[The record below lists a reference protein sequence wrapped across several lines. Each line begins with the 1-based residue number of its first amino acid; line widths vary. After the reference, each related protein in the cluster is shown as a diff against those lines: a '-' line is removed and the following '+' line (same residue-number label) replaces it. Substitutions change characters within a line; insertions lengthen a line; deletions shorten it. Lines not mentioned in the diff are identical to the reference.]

1 MTMTAYPFKEFERKW
16 QKAWADSKA
25 FEVKDDVSK
34 PKSYILEMLPYPS
47 GRLHMGHVRNYAIGD
62 AIARYK
68 RAQGFS
74 VLHPMGWDAFGLP
87 AENAAAEHNIDPAVW
102 TVDNIKAMKEQF
114 HLLGF
119 TFDWTREVTTC
130 QPDYYVHEQKMFLDF
145 WREGLAYRKE
155 IWVNWDPI
163 EGSVLANEQVING
176 RGWRSGAL
184 VEKRKLT
191 QWSLEITRYAQEL
204 LNDLAKIEEGWPD
217 KVVRMQENW
226 IGRSEGAVVRFS
238 VVDQKDEG
246 IDVFTTRPETLFG
259 AAFCAISPSHPLTEK
274 LQKINPALAEFVAM
288 CQRTPTTEEALST
301 EEKQGFD
308 TGLRVHHP
316 FMEGHT
322 LPIYV
327 ANFVL
332 MDYGTGAIF
341 GCPAHDERDFEFATK
356 YKLPI
361 SIVVQP
367 EGEPIISPL
376 GEAYTGLGVLTAS
389 GFLDGLSVEKA
400 RVRAIEEIERRQIG
414 ERRITYRLRD
424 WCISRQRYWGCPIPV
439 IYCDECGPLPVPDKD
454 LPVTLPKDVVFGQGG
469 NPLANHPTWKHVD
482 CPACGKAATRE
493 TDTFDTFFESS
504 WYFLRYCNPFTTS
517 PLDKTACEKWMPV
530 DWYIGGVEHAVLH
543 LLYARFFTKALRDC
557 GYIDIDEPFKNLLTQ
572 GMVCHQTFQSK
583 DGHWLNPQDVEK
595 GAKGGY
601 LAVQDG
607 SPVVVG
613 RSEKMSKSKK
623 NVVDPQPIIDSY
635 GADAA
640 RLFVLSDT
648 PPERD
653 FDWSDEG
660 LEGAWRYIN
669 RVWRL
674 GLQIIEMS
682 DRPGEADIT
691 LILRKT
697 IHQSIRKFHQ
707 AYERNAFNKAIA
719 FLREL
724 TNGLEKAVENN
735 SVSRA
740 ALVEGMNVIVQGLG
754 PIVPH
759 LTSELW
765 SRLGHSVSLI
775 DAPWPV
781 SDPELALIEEATIA
795 VQVNGKM
802 RGSFSAP
809 VDAEKVLLE
818 EEAFALAGVVR
829 DMAGRPARR
838 VIIIPNRIVNI
849 VV

>member
-1 MTMTAYPFKEFERKW
+1 MTAYPFKEFERKW
-16 QKAWADSKA
+16 QRAWADSKA
-25 FEVKDDVSK
+25 FEVRDDAPQ

-68 RAQGFS
+68 RAQGFA

-87 AENAAAEHNIDPAVW
+87 AENAAAEHQVDPAAW
-102 TVDNIKAMKEQF
+102 TVENIRSMKHQIQA
-114 HLLGF
+114 LGLAY
-119 TFDWTREVTTC
+119 DWTREITTC
-130 QPDYYVHEQKMFLDF
+130 QSDYYAHEQKMFLDF
-145 WREGLAYRKE
+145 WRQGLAYRKE
-155 IWVNWDPI
+155 IWVNWDPV

-191 QWSLEITRYAQEL
+191 QWSLQITRYAQEL
-204 LNDLAKIEEGWPD
+204 LDDLAKIEEGWPD

-226 IGRSEGAVVRFS
+226 IGRSEGAMVRFS
-238 VVDQKDEG
+238 IVDQPDERLE
-246 IDVFTTRPETLFG
+246 VFTTRPETLFG
-259 AAFCAISPSHPLTEK
+259 AAFCAISPSHPLTEN
-274 LQKINPALAEFVAM
+274 LQKTNLALSEFVAM
-288 CQRTPTTEEALST
+288 CQRTPTMEEALST

-316 FMEGHT
+316 FIKGHT
-322 LPIYV
+322 LPVYV

-332 MDYGTGAIF
+332 MEYGTGAVF

-356 YKLPI
+356 YNLPPP
-361 SIVVQP
+361 IVVQP
-367 EGEPIISPL
+367 EGEMLTLPL
-376 GEAYTGLGVLTAS
+376 GEAYTGPGTLTAS
-389 GFLDGLSVEKA
+389 DFLDGLSVEKA
-400 RVRAIEEIERRQIG
+400 RIRAIEEIEHRQIG
-414 ERRITYRLRD
+414 ERRVTYRLRD

-439 IYCDECGPLPVPDKD
+439 IYCDDCGPLPVPDRD

-469 NPLANHPTWKHVD
+469 NPLANHPTWKQVN
-482 CPACGKAATRE
+482 CPQCGKAATRE
-493 TDTFDTFFESS
+493 TDTFDTFVESS
-504 WYFLRYCNPFTTS
+504 WYFLRYCS
-517 PLDKTACEKWMPV
+517 PTAAVPIDKAASQKWMPV

-572 GMVCHQTFQSK
+572 GMVCHQTFQTQ
-583 DGHWLNPQDVEK
+583 DGHWLDPQEVEK
-595 GAKGGY
+595 TTKGDYVTIKDGA
-601 LAVQDG
+601 
-607 SPVVVG
+607 PVIVG

-623 NVVDPQPIIDSY
+623 NVVDPQPIIDTY
-635 GADAA
+635 GTDAA

-653 FDWSDEG
+653 FDWSAEG
-660 LEGAWRYIN
+660 LEGAWRYIS

-682 DRPGEADIT
+682 ERQGEAEPT
-691 LILRKT
+691 LALRKT
-697 IHQSIRKFHQ
+697 IHQSIRKFGQ

-724 TNGLEKAVENN
+724 TNALEKAADD
-735 SVSRA
+735 SAVSRA
-740 ALVEGMNVIVQGLG
+740 ALVEGINVILQGLG
-754 PIVPH
+754 PIIPH

-765 SRLGHSVSLI
+765 SRFGHSVSLV

-781 SDPELALIEEATIA
+781 PNSGLASIEEVTIA
-795 VQVNGKM
+795 VQVNGKT
-802 RGSFSAP
+802 RGSFQAP
-809 VDAEKVLLE
+809 MDAEKSFLE
-818 EEAFALAGVVR
+818 EEALVLPGVVR
-829 DMAGRPARR
+829 DMAGRPVRR
-838 VIIIPNRIVNI
+838 VITIPNRIVNI
-849 VV
+849 VA

>member
-1 MTMTAYPFKEFERKW
+1 MTAYPFKEFEHKW
-16 QKAWADSKA
+16 QKAWGDAKA
-25 FEVKDDVSK
+25 FEVKEDSSK
-34 PKSYILEMLPYPS
+34 PKSYILEMFPYPS
-47 GRLHMGHVRNYAIGD
+47 GRVHMGHVRNYAIGD

-68 RAQGFS
+68 RAQGYA

-87 AENAAAEHNIDPAVW
+87 AENAAAEHQIDPAVW
-102 TVDNIKAMKEQF
+102 TVDNIKTMKEQ
-114 HLLGF
+114 LQSLGF
-119 TFDWTREVTTC
+119 AFDWTREVTTC
-130 QPDYYVHEQKMFLDF
+130 QPDYYAHEQKIFLDF
-145 WREGLAYRKE
+145 WRQGLAYRKE

-191 QWSLEITRYAQEL
+191 QWSLQITRYAQEL
-204 LNDLAKIEEGWPD
+204 LSDLAKLEEGWPD
-217 KVVRMQENW
+217 KVIRMQENW
-226 IGRSEGAVVRFS
+226 IGRSEGAFVQFALVGRDNEA
-238 VVDQKDEG
+238 V
-246 IDVFTTRPETLFG
+246 DVFTTRPETLFG
-259 AAFCAISPSHPLTEK
+259 AAFCAISPAHPVAEALMKT
-274 LQKINPALAEFVAM
+274 NPALAEFVTM

-301 EEKQGFD
+301 EEMQGFD
-308 TGLRVHHP
+308 TGLSVHHP
-316 FMEGHT
+316 FIEGHT
-322 LPIYV
+322 LPVYI

-332 MDYGTGAIF
+332 MDYGTGAVF

-361 SIVVQP
+361 TIVVQP
-367 EGEPIISPL
+367 QEEALTSPL
-376 GEAYTGLGVLTAS
+376 SAAYTGPGTLIKS
-389 GFLDGLSVEKA
+389 DFLDGLSVEAA
-400 RVRAIEEIERRQIG
+400 RVRAIEEIEHRKMG

-439 IYCDECGPLPVPDKD
+439 IYCDDCGPLPVPDKD

-469 NPLANHPTWKHVD
+469 NPLANHPTWKHVN
-482 CPACGKAATRE
+482 CPHCNKAATRE
-493 TDTFDTFFESS
+493 TDTFDTFVESS
-504 WYFLRYCNPFTTS
+504 WYFLRYCNPKS
-517 PLDKTACEKWMPV
+517 PAPVDKAACQKWMPV

-557 GYIDIDEPFKNLLTQ
+557 GYVHVDEPFKNLLTQ
-572 GMVCHQTFQSK
+572 GMVCHQTFQGA
-583 DGHWLNPQDVEK
+583 DGHWLLPQEVEK
-595 GAKGGY
+595 NTKGQY
-601 LAVQDG
+601 VTVKDG
-607 SPVVVG
+607 SPVTVG

-623 NVVDPQPIIDSY
+623 NVVDPQSIIDTY
-635 GADAA
+635 GTDSA

-653 FDWSDEG
+653 FDWSEEG

-674 GLQIIEMS
+674 GLQTIELA
-682 DRPGEADIT
+682 DRKGETEPT
-691 LILRKT
+691 LVLRKAT
-697 IHQSIRKFHQ
+697 HQSIRKFQQ

-724 TNGLEKAVENN
+724 TNTLEKAIENTAI
-735 SVSRA
+735 SRE
-740 ALVEGMNVIVQGLG
+740 ALIEGFEVVVQGLS

-765 SRLGHSVSLI
+765 SKLGHQVSLV
-775 DAPWPV
+775 DAPWPLA
-781 SDPELALIEEATIA
+781 DPTLAMIEEVTIA

-802 RGSFSAP
+802 RGSFQAA
-809 VDAEKVLLE
+809 VDAEKSALE
-818 EEAFALAGVVR
+818 EEAQALPGVVR
-829 DMAGRPARR
+829 DIAGRPTKR
-838 VIIIPNRIVNI
+838 IITIPNRIVNI

>member
-1 MTMTAYPFKEFERKW
+1 MTAYPFKEFEQKW
-16 QKAWADSKA
+16 QKAWADAKA
-25 FEVKDDVSK
+25 FEVQDDSTK
-34 PKSYILEMLPYPS
+34 PKSYILEMFPYPS
-47 GRLHMGHVRNYAIGD
+47 GRVHMGHVRNYAIGD

-68 RAQGFS
+68 RAQGYA
-74 VLHPMGWDAFGLP
+74 VLHPIGWDAFGLP
-87 AENAAAEHNIDPAVW
+87 AENAAAEHQIDPAVW
-102 TVDNIKAMKEQF
+102 TVENIKSMKQQ
-114 HLLGF
+114 LQSLGF
-119 TFDWTREVTTC
+119 ALDWTREVTTC
-130 QPDYYVHEQKMFLDF
+130 QPDYYAHEQKMFLDF
-145 WREGLAYRKE
+145 WRKGLAYRKE

-176 RGWRSGAL
+176 RGWRSGAI

-191 QWSLEITRYAQEL
+191 QWSLQITRYAQEL
-204 LNDLAKIEEGWPD
+204 LDDLATLEEGWPE
-217 KVVRMQENW
+217 KVIRMQENW
-226 IGRSEGAVVRFS
+226 IGRSEGALVRFS
-238 VVDQKDEG
+238 VADRKDEV

-259 AAFCAISPSHPLTEK
+259 AAFCAISPAHPLTETL
-274 LQKINPALAEFVAM
+274 LQTNSALAEFVMM

-301 EEKQGFD
+301 EEKKGFD

-316 FMEGHT
+316 FIGGHT
-322 LPIYV
+322 LPVYV

-332 MDYGTGAIF
+332 MDYGTGAVF

-356 YKLPI
+356 YKLPLT
-361 SIVVQP
+361 IVVQP
-367 EGEPIISPL
+367 EGENLPSPL
-376 GEAYTGLGVLTAS
+376 AAAYTGPGTLTQS
-389 GFLDGLSVEKA
+389 GFLDGLSVEAA
-400 RVRAIEEIERRQIG
+400 RMRAIEEIERRQIG

-439 IYCDECGPLPVPDKD
+439 IYCESCGPVPVPDKD

-482 CPACGKAATRE
+482 CPHCGKAAVRE
-493 TDTFDTFFESS
+493 TDTFDTFVESS
-504 WYFLRYCNPFTTS
+504 WYFLRYCNPFAST
-517 PLDKTACEKWMPV
+517 PVDKEACQKWMPV

-557 GYIDIDEPFKNLLTQ
+557 GYIDLGEPFENLLTQ
-572 GMVCHQTFQSK
+572 GMVCHQTFQGQDGRWLYPQEVEKNTKGQYVTVK
-583 DGHWLNPQDVEK
+583 DG
-595 GAKGGY
+595 A
-601 LAVQDG
+601 
-607 SPVVVG
+607 PVTVG

-623 NVVDPQPIIDSY
+623 NVVDPQSIINTYGTDS
-635 GADAA
+635 A

-674 GLQIIEMS
+674 GLQTIDLE
-682 DRPGEADIT
+682 DRSGEPEPT
-691 LILRKT
+691 VSLRKNT
-697 IHQSIRKFHQ
+697 HQSIRKFQQ

-724 TNGLEKAVENN
+724 TNTLEKAIENGA
-735 SVSRA
+735 VSRA
-740 ALVEGMNVIVQGLG
+740 AMIEGLEVLIQGLS
-754 PIVPH
+754 PIIPH

-765 SRLGHSVSLI
+765 SRLGHSVSLV

-781 SDPELALIEEATIA
+781 PDPALALIEEVIIA

-802 RGSFSAP
+802 RGSFQAP
-809 VDAEKVLLE
+809 IDAEKSLLE
-818 EEAFALAGVVR
+818 QEALTLPGVVR
-829 DMAGRPARR
+829 DMAGQSARR
-838 VIIIPNRIVNI
+838 IITIPNRIVNI